1 MTTEDSAAELPEQL
15 TQIREDFL
23 ALAVRERLQLLLE
36 FSNELPELPERY
48 LDHPDLLER
57 VEECQSPVF
66 IFVEV
71 DDASIVHLYATAP
84 KEAPTTRGFASILA
98 QGLAGLTAE
107 QVLAVPDDYP
117 NTIGLTEAV
126 SPLRIRGMTALL
138 GRTKRQVREKLV
150 VKEPRLRRPTAR
162 QMSVTG
168 WSVVRSSAAARSRLS
183 RYCVMSPPCS
193 GDTRMVPGLAKRSPE
208 SRVRVVS
215 SRKARCPG
223 SWPGVCSARSR
234 QGGSPASAAATRMQ
248 PSPPLAVPAV
258 SRPPHPP
265 RLCLSPSSG
274 DPTVCDLI
282 RLSGASLKRP
292 V

>member
-1 MTTEDSAAELPEQL
+1 VTTEHSAAELPEQL

-23 ALAVRERLQLLLE
+23 ALAVRDRLQLLLE

-138 GRTKRQVREKLV
+138 GRTKRQVREKL
-150 VKEPRLRRPTAR
+150 
-162 QMSVTG
+162 
-168 WSVVRSSAAARSRLS
+168 
-183 RYCVMSPPCS
+183 
-193 GDTRMVPGLAKRSPE
+193 LA
-208 SRVRVVS
+208 
-215 SRKARCPG
+215 
-223 SWPGVCSARSR
+223 
-234 QGGSPASAAATRMQ
+234 
-248 PSPPLAVPAV
+248 
-258 SRPPHPP
+258 
-265 RLCLSPSSG
+265 
-274 DPTVCDLI
+274 
-282 RLSGASLKRP
+282 
-292 V
+292 

>member
-66 IFVEV
+66 IFAEV
-71 DDASIVHLYATAP
+71 GDASIVHLYATAP

-150 VKEPRLRRPTAR
+150 A
-162 QMSVTG
+162 
-168 WSVVRSSAAARSRLS
+168 
-183 RYCVMSPPCS
+183 
-193 GDTRMVPGLAKRSPE
+193 
-208 SRVRVVS
+208 
-215 SRKARCPG
+215 
-223 SWPGVCSARSR
+223 
-234 QGGSPASAAATRMQ
+234 
-248 PSPPLAVPAV
+248 
-258 SRPPHPP
+258 
-265 RLCLSPSSG
+265 
-274 DPTVCDLI
+274 
-282 RLSGASLKRP
+282 
-292 V
+292 

>member
-1 MTTEDSAAELPEQL
+1 VTTEDSAAELPEQL

-150 VKEPRLRRPTAR
+150 A
-162 QMSVTG
+162 
-168 WSVVRSSAAARSRLS
+168 
-183 RYCVMSPPCS
+183 
-193 GDTRMVPGLAKRSPE
+193 
-208 SRVRVVS
+208 
-215 SRKARCPG
+215 
-223 SWPGVCSARSR
+223 
-234 QGGSPASAAATRMQ
+234 
-248 PSPPLAVPAV
+248 
-258 SRPPHPP
+258 
-265 RLCLSPSSG
+265 
-274 DPTVCDLI
+274 
-282 RLSGASLKRP
+282 
-292 V
+292 